1 MTSDLDMELI
11 KDRKKGE
18 KNNEIDRNLT
28 DLVSGT
34 HTHTHTPSQMMSTDT
49 FVVDFSF

>member
-18 KNNEIDRNLT
+18 KQNNEIDRNLT
-28 DLVSGT
+28 NLVSGT
-34 HTHTHTPSQMMSTDT
+34 HTHPTK
-49 FVVDFSF
+49 

>member
-34 HTHTHTPSQMMSTDT
+34 HTHTHTQPNDEHRH
-49 FVVDFSF
+49 FCC